1 MKPKLF
7 LTHLLAISFGL
18 AACALAQQP
27 RGGTQA
33 GNDDVWVRVVNNE
46 NTGGRT
52 VTRHN
57 GNTRIQEVVTYDA
70 YNRPILKRTYRLNR
84 YGQPSEFLV
93 YDSRGVVIY
102 RGEFVYDLQSRL
114 SEERLYAMP
123 ANTMVRRLTYNPLDP
138 KAKPKTQI
146 YGAGVASDVLEQM
159 AEGGPQRV
167 GARPPAEMTRPT
179 QSPSQ
184 PTSRSNRNDRGKK
197 KGGFLNKIFGG

>member
-1 MKPKLF
+1 MKPKFF
-7 LTHLLAISFGL
+7 LIQFLAISLGL
-18 AACALAQQP
+18 AACAFAQYP
-27 RGGTQA
+27 RGGSQA

-70 YNRPILKRTYRLNR
+70 YNRPVLKRTYRLNR
-84 YGQPSEFLV
+84 YGQPSDFLI
-93 YDSRGVVIY
+93 YDSRGAVIY

-114 SEERLYAMP
+114 GEERLYAMP

-146 YGAGVASDVLEQM
+146 YGAGVAPEVLESM
-159 AEGGPQRV
+159 AEGGPERV
-167 GARPPAEMTRPT
+167 GGGRPPAETAR
-179 QSPSQ
+179 SPRQ
-184 PTSRSNRNDRGKK
+184 PQATSRSNRNDRGKK